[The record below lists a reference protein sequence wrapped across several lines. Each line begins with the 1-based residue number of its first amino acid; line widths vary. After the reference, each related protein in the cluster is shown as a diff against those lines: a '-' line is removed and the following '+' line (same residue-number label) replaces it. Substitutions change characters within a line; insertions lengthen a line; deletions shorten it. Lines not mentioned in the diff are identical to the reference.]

1 MHRLHCGSNKVRRG
15 SWPPQVSFVS
25 RLLPPSDCV
34 AWRGVARRRQ
44 SGLGREQR
52 GLPRSGEHGER
63 HRAGMHRRGKARPAR
78 RRHSNAP
85 CWLLRSSAESW
96 EIVPN
101 QPAAGGLARWACTGA
116 SGRAGGGWA
125 RRYSR
130 MNRHRPK
137 ALVSRSWPCSAAR
150 RWPWIAPLQTLCYI
164 LRGL

>member
-25 RLLPPSDCV
+25 RLLPLSRT
-34 AWRGVARRRQ
+34 AWRGAAPTEWPWPWATRPTAVWWAWWAAPGWRAPARR
-44 SGLGREQR
+44 
-52 GLPRSGEHGER
+52 
-63 HRAGMHRRGKARPAR
+63 ARR

-85 CWLLRSSAESW
+85 EKFSW
-96 EIVPN
+96 ELR
-101 QPAAGGLARWACTGA
+101 AALYSQQLEAWRAWACTGA
-116 SGRAGGGWA
+116 SGWAGGGWA

-164 LRGL
+164 LRG

>member
-25 RLLPPSDCV
+25 RLLPPSEWPWPWATRPTAV
-34 AWRGVARRRQ
+34 WWAWWAA
-44 SGLGREQR
+44 SGW
-52 GLPRSGEHGER
+52 
-63 HRAGMHRRGKARPAR
+63 RAPARPAR

-85 CWLLRSSAESW
+85 YWLLRSSAESW
-96 EIVPN
+96 ETMPYQPLYSQQLEAWRGGPAL
-101 QPAAGGLARWACTGA
+101 QPAGT
-116 SGRAGGGWA
+116 GGWGA
-125 RRYSR
+125 GQYSR

-164 LRGL
+164 LRG

>member
-25 RLLPPSDCV
+25 RILPPTNCV
-34 AWRGVARRRQ
+34 AWRGAAPTEWPWPWATRPTAVWWAWWAAPGWRCTGSAR
-44 SGLGREQR
+44 
-52 GLPRSGEHGER
+52 P
-63 HRAGMHRRGKARPAR
+63 PAR

-85 CWLLRSSAESW
+85 IWLLRSSAESW
-96 EIVPN
+96 EQL

-116 SGRAGGGWA
+116 SGRAGWRRWWA

-164 LRGL
+164 LRG

>member
-25 RLLPPSDCV
+25 RILPPTNCV
-34 AWRGVARRRQ
+34 AWRGAAPTEWPWPWATRPTAVWWARWAAPGWRAPVRRARRRGAVIPMRLANCWEVQ
-44 SGLGREQR
+44 LRAERLGRTSRASQQLEAW
-52 GLPRSGEHGER
+52 
-63 HRAGMHRRGKARPAR
+63 RAGPGG
-78 RRHSNAP
+78 
-85 CWLLRSSAESW
+85 
-96 EIVPN
+96 
-101 QPAAGGLARWACTGA
+101 QAA
-116 SGRAGGGWA
+116 GRAGGGWA

-164 LRGL
+164 LRG